1 MKTILYLFT
10 ALLLLISVGKA
21 QGAPATQDKPEFAGT
36 WKLNLGKSTFGQ
48 IPPPASQTDVIAL
61 NGDELKIVSASE
73 GPNGTRN
80 YTLTLKLDGSETSS
94 PVGNATPDASFQVVS
109 AKAEWQAATLV
120 LTEQIRVQGSPGTLR
135 SIYALSPD
143 GKTLTKST
151 QITTE
156 MGEFAASAVF
166 DRQ

>member
-10 ALLLLISVGKA
+10 ALLLSISVGQA
-21 QGAPATQDKPEFAGT
+21 QDKSEFTGT
-36 WKLNLGKSTFGQ
+36 WKLNLGKSDFGQ

-80 YTLTLKLDGSETSS
+80 YTLTLKLDGIETSS
-94 PVGNATPDASFQVVS
+94 PVVNATPDASFQVVG

-135 SIYALSPD
+135 SIDTLSPD
-143 GKTLTKST
+143 GKVLTKST

-156 MGEFAASAVF
+156 MGEFAATAVF